1 MARKRSGSDDV
12 ESPAASSRAAMTPP
26 APLRWA
32 DMVGIDRLAGFLH
45 SAIRRQRLTGSFLLV
60 GPDGVGKS
68 TLARLLAMT
77 LLCERRDEATLQP
90 CNQCPACVQI
100 HAGTHPDL
108 VEVRKPPDRASLPI
122 DLLIGPPENR
132 GQEGFCREIR
142 MRPIAGE
149 QKVAILHDADALS
162 EEAANCLLKTL
173 EEPPHDA
180 VIFLI
185 ATSAQKQLPTIRSR
199 CQTLRV
205 GPLAES
211 DAVELVRKRI
221 ASMKSAVDAGDPSP
235 KSAVDAGDS
244 PTGPDEQAIVE
255 AVRRSGGDIDQAVQG
270 LAGDDRTRRK
280 LQEALS
286 GSVIDP
292 LSVHRAVQTYLE
304 AAGKDA
310 PMKRVALREA
320 FGVAIAQFRSDMRNE
335 ANAGTVRPITLR
347 RLDRSVRA
355 IREVDRMANHAT
367 LIQCYAAD
375 IASGRS
381 EDSGDIGS

>member
-1 MARKRSGSDDV
+1 MI
-12 ESPAASSRAAMTPP
+12 
-26 APLRWA
+26 
-32 DMVGIDRLAGFLH
+32 GIERLAGFLH
-45 SAIRRQRLTGSFLLV
+45 SAIRRHRLTGSFLLV

-68 TLARLLAMT
+68 TLARLLTMT
-77 LLCERRDEATLQP
+77 LLCERRDETTLEP
-90 CNQCPACVQI
+90 CNECPACIQVRC
-100 HAGTHPDL
+100 GTHPDL

-132 GQEGFCREIR
+132 GQEGFCRDIR

-149 QKVAILHDADALS
+149 QKVAILHDADALA

-211 DAVELVRKRI
+211 DAVQLVRKRLDTA
-221 ASMKSAVDAGDPSP
+221 ASSSDADAPPSKITEP
-235 KSAVDAGDS
+235 SITES
-244 PTGPDEQAIVE
+244 LMIE
-255 AVRRSGGDIDQAVQG
+255 AVRRSGGDIDQAVRG
-270 LAGDDRTRRK
+270 LSGDDRLRRK
-280 LQEALS
+280 LQDALA

-292 LSVHRAVQTYLE
+292 LAVGRAVQTYLE
-304 AAGKDA
+304 SAGKDA

-320 FGVAIAQFRSDMRNE
+320 FGVAIAQFRSDMREE
-335 ANAGTVRPITLR
+335 AESGAVRPVTLQ

-381 EDSGDIGS
+381 EDYGNIGS